1 VRSLTKADVNP
12 LNFAFVSSAIVAA
25 SDLAAGIKRWP
36 LATKL
41 GWQDVRQRYR
51 RSALGAFWLT
61 ISMGIMIGT
70 IGVVFGQLFET
81 SLDNYLPFLTAGI
94 ILWGFM
100 STVVSEGCLGFISA
114 EAVIKQLP
122 IPLFVHILRLVWR
135 NLIILCHN
143 IVIFPIVSILF
154 GKSLTISALGA
165 IPGVSLLIA
174 NLCWIALVLA
184 IISARYRDLPQV
196 VASVMQVFFYL
207 TPIMWMPNALPT
219 ESSRY
224 MLALNPAYHLVEIV
238 RAPLLGQMP
247 TTLNWGVSI
256 ALLVVGWTCTAILFG
271 RYKARVAYWL

>member
-1 VRSLTKADVNP
+1 M
-12 LNFAFVSSAIVAA
+12 
-25 SDLAAGIKRWP
+25 KRWP

-51 RSALGAFWLT
+51 RSALGPFWLT

-70 IGVVFGQLFET
+70 MGVVFGQLFKT
-81 SLDNYLPFLTAGI
+81 SLDNYMPFLTAGV

-100 STVVSEGCLGFISA
+100 SAVVSDGCLGFISA

-135 NLIILCHN
+135 NVLILCHN

-154 GKSLTISALGA
+154 GRSLTISTLAAL
-165 IPGVSLLIA
+165 PGVSLLIA
-174 NLCWIALVLA
+174 NLCWIALILA

-196 VASVMQVFFYL
+196 VASVLQVFFYL
-207 TPIMWMPNALPT
+207 TPIMWMPSALST
-219 ESSRY
+219 ERRY

-247 TTLNWGVSI
+247 TMLNWGVSI
-256 ALLVVGWTCTAILFG
+256 TLLVVGWTVAAVLFG